1 MGLPRHTIKFILS
14 ATILA
19 FAPAAS
25 FAGQADL
32 ILDARTGQ
40 VLASENADDLNHPA
54 SLTKMMTLYLA
65 FEALRDG
72 KLKWDQ
78 RITMSQNADGKDPF
92 KLAVGVGRTISVRE
106 AVQGMIVLSAND
118 AAAVIGETL
127 AGSEP
132 AFGQMMTAKA
142 RALGMS
148 RTVFKNAT
156 GLPDPEQVTTA
167 RDMSTLAV
175 ALMNDFPEEFKLF
188 SMRSIEF
195 RGMKLRGHNNLMYR
209 YEGVDGIKTGFIDA
223 SGYNVVTSAKDGN
236 RRVIGVVMGG
246 KTADSRDAEMAAL
259 LDKYMPMASA
269 TPTTALTASQ

>member
-1 MGLPRHTIKFILS
+1 MGLVRHTITFILS

-40 VLASENADDLNHPA
+40 VLASENADELNQPA
-54 SLTKMMTLYLA
+54 SLTKMMTLYLT

-72 KLKWDQ
+72 TLKWDQ
-78 RITMSQNADGKDPF
+78 RITMSQNADGKIPF
-92 KLAVGVGRTISVRE
+92 KLGVGAGRAVSVRE
-106 AVQGMIVLSAND
+106 AVYGMIVLSAND
-118 AAAVIGETL
+118 AAAVMGETL

-132 AFGQMMTAKA
+132 AFGEMMTAKA

-209 YEGVDGIKTGFIDA
+209 YQGVDGIKTGFIDA

>member
-1 MGLPRHTIKFILS
+1 MGLPRLTIHFILS
-14 ATILA
+14 AAILA

-40 VLASENADDLNHPA
+40 ILASENADDLNHPA

-65 FEALRDG
+65 FEALHDG

-78 RITMSQNADGKDPF
+78 RITMSQNADGKDPY
-92 KLAVGVGRTISVRE
+92 KLGVGVGRTVSVRE
-106 AVQGMIVLSAND
+106 AVYGMIVLSAND
-118 AAAVIGETL
+118 AAALIGETL

-132 AFGQMMTAKA
+132 AFGEMMTTKA

-148 RTVFKNAT
+148 KTVFKNAT

-188 SMRSIEF
+188 SMRNFEF

-209 YEGVDGIKTGFIDA
+209 YQGVDGIKTGFIDA
-223 SGYNVVTSAKDGN
+223 SGYNVVTSAKDGD
-236 RRVIGVVMGG
+236 RRVVGVVMGG

-269 TPTTALTASQ
+269 TPTTTLTASQ